1 MSSFKLLI
9 NSNSSDRL
17 KKDYF
22 LVEYAIKCK
31 TISIDFLDL
40 DIYNIF
46 SVDQMIKFFNLDIS
60 NNKSKE
66 KI

>member
-1 MSSFKLLI
+1 M
-9 NSNSSDRL
+9 L